1 LLGITGRADS
11 HTARPNGL
19 RSGHGRA
26 KRRSAMGMSVGENK
40 GGAMSEMNVV
50 PLIDIL
56 LVLLIIFM
64 VITPLTP
71 KGLDTLVPQP
81 NPNQQQNQDLE
92 NKTVVVQILKDGASS
107 KVKINNEDS
116 SWSGLGPR
124 IEQIFK
130 DRAEKIAFVKGDND
144 VLFADVAHAI
154 DIMRGSGIDK
164 VGLITA
170 KLEAGQ

>member
-1 LLGITGRADS
+1 LSGRADS
-11 HTARPNGL
+11 HTARLTGL
-19 RSGHGRA
+19 QAREQAHRGEV
-26 KRRSAMGMSVGENK
+26 AMGMSVGDNK
-40 GGAMSEMNVV
+40 GGAMAEMNVV

-71 KGLDTLVPQP
+71 KGMDTLVPQP

-92 NKTVVVQILKDGASS
+92 NKTVVVQVLTNDKL
-107 KVKINNEDS
+107 KINNEDAT
-116 SWSGLGPR
+116 WDGLGPR
-124 IEQIFK
+124 IDQIFK

-144 VLFADVAHAI
+144 VLFASVARAI
-154 DIMRGSGIDK
+154 DIMRANGIDK

>member
-1 LLGITGRADS
+1 
-11 HTARPNGL
+11 
-19 RSGHGRA
+19 
-26 KRRSAMGMSVGENK
+26 MGMQVGEGK
-40 GGAMSEMNVV
+40 GGAIAEMNVV

-81 NPNQQQNQDLE
+81 NPNQQLNQELE
-92 NKTVVVQILKDGASS
+92 NKTVVVQVLMQGR
-107 KVKINNEDS
+107 VCCLLKINQEDAT
-116 SWSGLGPR
+116 WDGLGKR
-124 IEQIFK
+124 LEDIFK
-130 DRAEKIAFVKGDND
+130 DRADKIAFVKGDSD
-144 VLFADVAHAI
+144 VMFQEVARAI
-154 DIMRGSGIDK
+154 DIMRGAGIDK